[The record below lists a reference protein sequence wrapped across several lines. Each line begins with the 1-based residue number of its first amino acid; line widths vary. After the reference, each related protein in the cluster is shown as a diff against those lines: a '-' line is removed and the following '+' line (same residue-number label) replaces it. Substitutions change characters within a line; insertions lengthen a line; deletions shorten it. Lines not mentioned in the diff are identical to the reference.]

1 MIDWEQIQDRILSL
15 ISIEDIINKYT
26 SNKIVRNRTACINS
40 ECSGVQERTMSLQNG
55 YAYCFRC
62 GKNYNQIQAVMELQK
77 CDYLTACKTIIQDF
91 GLPIEIDKPLSASE
105 KKAYAKR
112 KADIE
117 KQKLSKKAL
126 DEFERE
132 TADKIIDKLRKCEDW
147 KYKVDKLPLARKIE
161 AVDKIVKVD
170 FEIERLEWLYDV
182 ACGLPRNDDCEY
194 EYTLPNNRIELLRAI
209 YKGEIV
215 I

>member
-1 MIDWEQIQDRILSL
+1 MIDWIEIQDRILSL
-15 ISIEDIINKYT
+15 VSIEDIITKYT
-26 SNKIVRNRTACINS
+26 SNKIARNRTACINS
-40 ECSGVQERTMSLQNG
+40 ECSGVQERTMSLQKG

-77 CDYLTACKTIIQDF
+77 CEFVTACKMIISDF

-170 FEIERLEWLYDV
+170 FEIERLEWLYGV
-182 ACGLPRNDDCEY
+182 VCGLSHNDDCEY

>member
-1 MIDWEQIQDRILSL
+1 MKDWEVIQDKILSMV
-15 ISIEDIINKYT
+15 SIEDIINKYT
-26 SNKIVRNRTACINS
+26 CNKIVRNRTDSFC
-40 ECSGVQERTMSLQNG
+40 CSGKQHNTLSLQKG

-62 GKNYNQIQAVMELQK
+62 GRNFNQIQAVMELQK
-77 CDYLTACKTIIQDF
+77 CEFVTACKMIIADF
-91 GLPIEIDKPLSASE
+91 GLPIEVDRPLTASE
-105 KKAYAKR
+105 KKEYTKR
-112 KADIE
+112 KAEIE

-126 DEFERE
+126 DDFERE
-132 TADKIIDKLRKCEDW
+132 TCNKIIDKLRKCESW
-147 KYKVDKLPLARKIE
+147 KYEVDKLPLARKIE

-194 EYTLPNNRIELLRAI
+194 EYTLPNNRVELLREI